1 MRGKQAPPGAFFYA
15 QKFDKHPDNTKEK
28 DGNPMSGT
36 ENQMT
41 GAEIVLQALR
51 DNGVEH
57 IFGYPG
63 GAVLPIYDEIF
74 QQDDIEHILVRHEQG
89 AGHMAEGYARS
100 TGKVGVMLVTS
111 GPGATNAVT
120 PLQDALMDSIPLVCL
135 TGQVPTTL
143 IGSDAFQECDTVG
156 ITRPCTKHNWLVKD
170 VNDLARII
178 HEAFRVAQS
187 GRPGPVVVDI
197 PKDVQFATGTYT
209 PPSAAPIQKSYQPK
223 LQGDARQ
230 IEAAVQL
237 MKTARRPIIYSGGGV
252 VNSGPEASRLL
263 RELVEITG
271 FPITSTLMGLGAY
284 PHSGKNWLGMLGMHG
299 SYEANMAMHDCDVMV
314 CIGARFDDRITGR
327 LNAFSP
333 NSKKIHIDIDPSSI
347 NKNVR
352 VDVPILGDVG
362 NVLED
367 MVRLWRA
374 GSKDYDK
381 SVQADWWTSITRWRA
396 RNSFAYKHSDDVI
409 MPQYAIQ
416 RLYELTKDRDTYITT
431 EVGQHQ
437 MWAAQFYGFEQPNR
451 WMTSGG
457 LGTMGYGF
465 PAAIGVQVAHRD
477 SLVID
482 IAGDASI
489 QMCIQE
495 MSCAVQYN
503 LPVKIFILNNQYMG
517 MVRQWQ
523 QLLHGNRL
531 SNSYTEAMPDFVKLA
546 EAYGG
551 VGIACD
557 KPADLDG
564 AIQEMID
571 VKRPVI
577 FDCRVANLANCFP
590 MIPSGKA
597 HNEMLLPDEATDE
610 AVANAI
616 DAKGRQLV

>member
-1 MRGKQAPPGAFFYA
+1 
-15 QKFDKHPDNTKEK
+15 
-28 DGNPMSGT
+28 MSGT

-41 GAEIVLQALR
+41 GAEIVLQALK

-170 VNDLARII
+170 VNDLARTI

-209 PPSAAPIQKSYQPK
+209 PPSDAPVQKSYQPK
-223 LQGDARQ
+223 TQGDASQ
-230 IEAAVQL
+230 IAAAVSL
-237 MKTARRPIIYSGGGV
+237 MKSARRPIIYSGGGV

-284 PHSGKNWLGMLGMHG
+284 PASGKNWLGMHG

-362 NVLED
+362 TVLED
-367 MVRLWRA
+367 MVRQWRA
-374 GSKDYDK
+374 GAKDYDK
-381 SVQADWWTSITRWRA
+381 SLQADWWTSIAKWRA
-396 RNSFAYKHSDDVI
+396 RNSFAYTHSNDVI

-577 FDCRVANLANCFP
+577 FDCRVANLTNCFP

>member
-1 MRGKQAPPGAFFYA
+1 
-15 QKFDKHPDNTKEK
+15 
-28 DGNPMSGT
+28 MSGT

-41 GAEIVLQALR
+41 GAEIVLQALK
-51 DNGVEH
+51 DNGVKH

-120 PLQDALMDSIPLVCL
+120 PLQDALMDSIPLVCI

-170 VNDLARII
+170 VNDLARVI
-178 HEAFRVAQS
+178 HEAFRIAQS

-223 LQGDARQ
+223 VQGDANQ
-230 IEAAVQL
+230 IAAAISL
-237 MKTARRPIIYSGGGV
+237 MKTARRPVIYSGGGV
-252 VNSGPEASRLL
+252 VNSGPEAARLL

-284 PHSGKNWLGMLGMHG
+284 PASGKSWLGMLGMHG

-347 NKNVR
+347 NKNVH
-352 VDVPILGDVG
+352 VDIPIVGDVG
-362 NVLED
+362 AVLED
-367 MVRLWRA
+367 IVRQWRA
-374 GSKDYDK
+374 AAKDFDK
-381 SVQADWWTSITRWRA
+381 SGMDAWWTSIARWRA
-396 RNSFAYKHSDDVI
+396 RNSFAYKPSDDVI

-416 RLYELTKDRDTYITT
+416 RLYELTKNRDTYITT

-495 MSCAVQYN
+495 MSCAVQYD

-557 KPADLDG
+557 KPGDLDG

-571 VKRPVI
+571 VRRPVI

>member
-1 MRGKQAPPGAFFYA
+1 MTGTDKQA
-15 QKFDKHPDNTKEK
+15 
-28 DGNPMSGT
+28 SS
-36 ENQMT
+36 NQMT
-41 GAEIVLQALR
+41 GAEIVLRALK

-74 QQDDIEHILVRHEQG
+74 QQEEIQHILVRHEQG
-89 AGHMAEGYARS
+89 AGHAAEGYARS

-120 PLQDALMDSIPLVCL
+120 PLQDALMDSIPLVCIS
-135 TGQVPTTL
+135 GQVPTSL
-143 IGSDAFQECDTVG
+143 IGSDAFQEADTVG

-170 VNDLARII
+170 VNQLASII
-178 HEAFRVAQS
+178 HEAFRIAQS

-197 PKDVQFATGTYT
+197 PKDIQFATGTYT
-209 PPSAAPIQKSYQPK
+209 PPEMHAVQKSYQPK
-223 LQGDARQ
+223 LEGDLNKIKEA
-230 IEAAVQL
+230 IEL
-237 MKTARRPIIYSGGGV
+237 MASARRPIIYSGGGV

-263 RELVEITG
+263 RELVEITD

-284 PHSGKNWLGMLGMHG
+284 PASGKNWMKMLGMHG

-347 NKNVR
+347 NKNVQA
-352 VDVPILGDVG
+352 DVGIRGDVG
-362 NVLED
+362 SVLED

-374 GSKDYDK
+374 LPNKPEAK
-381 SVQADWWTSITRWRA
+381 RLEDWWAEINRWRA
-396 RNSFAYKHSDDVI
+396 RNSFAYTMNNDVI
-409 MPQYAIQ
+409 MPQYALE
-416 RLYELTKDRDTYITT
+416 RLYALTKDRDTYITT

-457 LGTMGYGF
+457 LGTMGYGL
-465 PAAIGVQVAHRD
+465 PAALGVQIAHPD
-477 SLVID
+477 ALVID

-495 MSCAVQYN
+495 MSAAIQHDA
-503 LPVKIFILNNQYMG
+503 PIKIFIMNNQYMG

-531 SNSYTEAMPDFVKLA
+531 SHSYTEAMPDFVKLA
-546 EAYGG
+546 EAYGA
-551 VGIACD
+551 VGLRCE
-557 KPADLDG
+557 KPSELD
-564 AIQEMID
+564 ATIQEMID
-571 VKRPVI
+571 VKKPVI